1 MWTSSPVRILDTMD
15 LFALFHPS
23 AGDARLDWQ
32 ARQQLPAPAPTPDGP
47 GRILDGCIVIE
58 VGPISC

>member
-1 MWTSSPVRILDTMD
+1 MD

-32 ARQQLPAPAPTPDGP
+32 ARQQLPAPTPATGP
-47 GRILDGCIVIE
+47 GRIDDGRIVIE
-58 VGPISC
+58 IGQSRA

>member
-1 MWTSSPVRILDTMD
+1 VRTVKAMD

-32 ARQQLPAPAPTPDGP
+32 ARQQLPAPVPSPDGP
-47 GRILDGCIVIE
+47 GRIDGGRIVIE
-58 VGPISC
+58 VDEPPC

>member
-1 MWTSSPVRILDTMD
+1 MD

-32 ARQQLPAPAPTPDGP
+32 ARQQLPAPTPTPGP
-47 GRILDGCIVIE
+47 GYIEDGRIVIE
-58 VGPISC
+58 IDEPPC